1 LIDLGKGEKKLTKK
15 LFVMILGAFLVVAFA
30 AGAYAETKVTFKGEY
45 RARGWLIQNANVADD
60 SNDEDKAAYIDHRW
74 RLSGTFAPNENLVFN
89 FRGVANE
96 NQIWGAAGTTPVAAG
111 RTDGVMTFD
120 RMFMQIKTSF
130 GSFFVGLQ
138 GSKVSGLAHM
148 GWSDR
153 LPFDEETDAWVARW
167 AGKFGPLGVGFV
179 YEKAVENDYTYQPT
193 GWAGGTPDS
202 DQDFNH
208 YILSAQYMFAN
219 GGVNGYLHYF
229 HNSAVPGVS
238 NNWWTFQPAVLLN
251 FGPVGLRGELQ
262 WSTGEI
268 KAGGVDRDREGL
280 GIYLDGGY
288 TYGPGQIGAYYLWVQ
303 GDDPTTTELEGTVG
317 SGGDFEPLLLVY
329 EIGLWYAAGP
339 GLPNLAENG
348 NNHWIFGLYWNH
360 SVTEDL
366 MLNAAYGYINLNEV
380 PAGVDDSY
388 GSEFDFGIS
397 YGVMA
402 NLTYNATFGYFM
414 PGDAWKFGV
423 AGAKDPNA
431 AWALKHELVMTF

>member
-1 LIDLGKGEKKLTKK
+1 MTKK

-30 AGAYAETKVTFKGEY
+30 AGAFAETKVTFKGEY
-45 RARGWLIQNANVADD
+45 RVRGWLIQNDNVASDTD
-60 SNDEDKAAYIDHRW
+60 DEDKAAYMDHRW
-74 RLSGTFAPNENLVFN
+74 RLSGTFSPNENLVFN

-96 NQIWGAAGTTPVAAG
+96 NQVWGATASTPVAA
-111 RTDGVMTFD
+111 RTDGVMTID
-120 RMFMQIKTSF
+120 RMYMQIKTSF

-138 GSKVSGLAHM
+138 GARVSGLAHM

-153 LPFDEETDAWVARW
+153 LPFDGETDSWTARW
-167 AGKFGPLGVGFV
+167 AGKVGPLGMGFV
-179 YEKAVENDYTYQPT
+179 YEKVVENDYTYQPT
-193 GWAGGTPDS
+193 GWAGGTPDA

-229 HNSAVPGVS
+229 ANHAAPGVS

-268 KAGGVDRDREGL
+268 KAGGVDTDREGM
-280 GIYLDGGY
+280 GIYLDAGY
-288 TYGPGQIGAYYLWVQ
+288 TYGPGQIGAYYFWLQ
-303 GDDPTTTELEGTVG
+303 GDDPNTTEVEGTVG
-317 SGGDFEPLLLVY
+317 SGDDFEPLLLVY
-329 EIGLWYAAGP
+329 EIGLQYAGAV
-339 GLPNLAENG
+339 LPDADLSGHDAS
-348 NNHWIFGLYWNH
+348 NHWIFGLYWNH
-360 SVTEDL
+360 NVTEDL
-366 MLNAAYGYINLNEV
+366 MLNAAFGYIGINEV
-380 PAGVDDSY
+380 ANGWDDTY
-388 GSEFDFGIS
+388 GTEVDFGIS

-414 PGDAWKFGV
+414 PGDYWKAGV
-423 AGAKDPNA
+423 AGAQDPNS